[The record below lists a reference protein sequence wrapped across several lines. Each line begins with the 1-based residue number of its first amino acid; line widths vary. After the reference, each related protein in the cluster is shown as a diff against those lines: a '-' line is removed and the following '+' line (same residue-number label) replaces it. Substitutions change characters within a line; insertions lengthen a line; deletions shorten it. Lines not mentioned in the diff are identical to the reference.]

1 MVDSAHS
8 KLHSTTMDGTI
19 EELQQQNPPF
29 TVIAHIG
36 TSDGDVKEY
45 RAVVSQ
51 SSDLVHS
58 GDYVKLHP
66 VFSQFTYGQLLATI
80 KTESDHTLCL
90 VQGFD
95 PLELPNGQ
103 QCLNSFECP
112 LFTLSKTIFTVDSTR
127 IVTPISKI
135 HEC

>member
-1 MVDSAHS
+1 MATSYHGRFNTL

-36 TSDGDVKEY
+36 TSDGDIKEY

-66 VFSQFTYGQLLATI
+66 VFCQFTYGQLLATI

-95 PLELPNGQ
+95 PATQWTAMLKQL
-103 QCLNSFECP
+103 
-112 LFTLSKTIFTVDSTR
+112 
-127 IVTPISKI
+127 
-135 HEC
+135 